1 MHMGGFFISQ
11 IKQIGDR
18 VFDRILAQKNID
30 AFNGAQGRILFVLW
44 QGDKIS
50 MKELSSKTGLATTT
64 LTSMLDRM
72 ENSGLLKRTYDQSDR
87 RKNIIVLT
95 ARAYRLQ
102 SDYENVSTDMSHI
115 YYKGFT
121 DNEISAFEEYLQRV
135 LKNLKSEEGNL
146 YGN

>member
-95 ARAYRLQ
+95 DRAYRLQ
-102 SDYENVSTDMSHI
+102 SNYEDVSMDMSHI

>member
-95 ARAYRLQ
+95 DRAYRLQ
-102 SDYENVSTDMSHI
+102 SDYEDVSMDMSHI

>member
-1 MHMGGFFISQ
+1 
-11 IKQIGDR
+11 
-18 VFDRILAQKNID
+18 
-30 AFNGAQGRILFVLW
+30 
-44 QGDKIS
+44 

-95 ARAYRLQ
+95 DRAYRLQ
-102 SDYENVSTDMSHI
+102 SDYEDVSMDLSHI
-115 YYKGFT
+115 YYKGFS
-121 DNEISAFEEYLQRV
+121 DNEISVFEEYLQRV
-135 LKNLKSEEGNL
+135 LKNLKSEEENL